1 MTIAH
6 KIDTYKDMLKV
17 STYSVNKQDSFISV
31 IKEHFN
37 NIDFFEGLVN
47 SKDKYIFNIKDCR
60 LDKKNKDIETIYEL
74 SEKNENKINN
84 IKKELKNILLEENI
98 QI

>member
-37 NIDFFEGLVN
+37 NIDFFEELVN

>member
-37 NIDFFEGLVN
+37 NIDFFEELIN

>member
-1 MTIAH
+1 MTIAY

-17 STYSVNKQDSFISV
+17 STYSINKEDSFNNI

-37 NIDFFEGLVN
+37 NIDFFEELVN
-47 SKDKYIFNIKDCR
+47 SKNKYIFSIIDCR
-60 LDKKNKDIETIYEL
+60 LDKINKYIEIIYEL
-74 SEKNENKINN
+74 TEKNENKIND
-84 IKKELKNILLEENI
+84 IKEKFKKILLEKNI

>member
-1 MTIAH
+1 MAITH
-6 KIDTYKDMLKV
+6 KIDTYKDMLKI
-17 STYSVNKQDSFISV
+17 STYSIDKTDSFISV

-37 NIDFFEGLVN
+37 NIDFFEELVN
-47 SKDKYIFNIKDCR
+47 SKNKYIFNIKDCR
-60 LDKKNKDIETIYEL
+60 LDKKNKDIELIYEI

-84 IKKELKNILLEENI
+84 IKKEFKNILLEENI

>member
-17 STYSVNKQDSFISV
+17 STYSINKEDSFNNI

-37 NIDFFEGLVN
+37 NIDFFEELVN
-47 SKDKYIFNIKDCR
+47 SKNKYIFSIKDCR
-60 LDKKNKDIETIYEL
+60 LDKKNKDIEIIYEL
-74 SEKNENKINN
+74 TEKNENKIND
-84 IKKELKNILLEENI
+84 IKEKFKKILLEENI

>member
-17 STYSVNKQDSFISV
+17 STYSINKEDSFNNI

-37 NIDFFEGLVN
+37 NIDFFEKLVN
-47 SKDKYIFNIKDCR
+47 SKNKYIFNIKDCR
-60 LDKKNKDIETIYEL
+60 LDKKNKDIEIIYEL
-74 SEKNENKINN
+74 TENKKNKLNN
-84 IKKELKNILLEENI
+84 IKDKLKEILLKENI
-98 QI
+98 KL

>member
-6 KIDTYKDMLKV
+6 KIDTYKNILKI
-17 STYSVNKQDSFISV
+17 STYSIDKTDSFNDI

-37 NIDFFEGLVN
+37 NIDFFEELVN
-47 SKDKYIFNIKDCR
+47 SKNKYIFNIKDCR

>member
-17 STYSVNKQDSFISV
+17 STYSINKEDSFNNI

-37 NIDFFEGLVN
+37 NIDFFEELVN
-47 SKDKYIFNIKDCR
+47 SKNKYIFNIKDCR
-60 LDKKNKDIETIYEL
+60 LDKKNKDIEIIYEL
-74 SEKNENKINN
+74 TENKKKQ
-84 IKKELKNILLEENI
+84 IK
-98 QI
+98 

>member
-6 KIDTYKDMLKV
+6 KIDTYKDMLKI
-17 STYSVNKQDSFISV
+17 STYSINKEDYFISV

-37 NIDFFEGLVN
+37 NIDFFEKLIN
-47 SKDKYIFNIKDCR
+47 SKNKYIFDIRDCR
-60 LDKKNKDIETIYEL
+60 LDKKNKDIEIIYEL
-74 SEKNENKINN
+74 SEKNKHKIKN
-84 IKKELKNILLEENI
+84 IKEEFKKKLMEENI

>member
-6 KIDTYKDMLKV
+6 KIDTYKDMLKI
-17 STYSVNKQDSFISV
+17 STYSVNKEDLFISV

-37 NIDFFEGLVN
+37 NIDFFEELIN
-47 SKDKYIFNIKDCR
+47 SKNKYIFDIRDCR
-60 LDKKNKDIETIYEL
+60 LDKKNKDIELIYKL
-74 SEKNENKINN
+74 TKKNKNKIND
-84 IKKELKNILLEENI
+84 IKEKFKKLLLEENI

>member
-1 MTIAH
+1 MAIAH
-6 KIDTYKDMLKV
+6 KIDTYKDMLKI

-37 NIDFFEGLVN
+37 NIDFFEELIN
-47 SKDKYIFNIKDCR
+47 SKNKYIFDIRDCR
-60 LDKKNKDIETIYEL
+60 LDKKNKDIEIIYEL
-74 SEKNENKINN
+74 SEKNKHKIKN
-84 IKKELKNILLEENI
+84 IKEEFLKKLMEENI

>member
-6 KIDTYKDMLKV
+6 KIDTYKDMLKI
-17 STYSVNKQDSFISV
+17 STYSVNKEDSFIYV

-37 NIDFFEGLVN
+37 NIDFFEELVN
-47 SKDKYIFNIKDCR
+47 SKNKYIFNIKDCR
-60 LDKKNKDIETIYEL
+60 LDKKNKDIELIYEL
-74 SEKNENKINN
+74 IEKNKYKINN
-84 IKKELKNILLEENI
+84 IKKMLKKILLEENI

>member
-31 IKEHFN
+31 IK
-37 NIDFFEGLVN
+37 
-47 SKDKYIFNIKDCR
+47 
-60 LDKKNKDIETIYEL
+60 
-74 SEKNENKINN
+74 
-84 IKKELKNILLEENI
+84 
-98 QI
+98 

>member
-6 KIDTYKDMLKV
+6 KIDTYKDMLKI
-17 STYSVNKQDSFISV
+17 STYSVNKEDSFISV

-37 NIDFFEGLVN
+37 NIDFFEELVN
-47 SKDKYIFNIKDCR
+47 SKNKYIFDIRDCR
-60 LDKKNKDIETIYEL
+60 LDKKNKDIEIIYEL
-74 SEKNENKINN
+74 TEKNKYKIKN
-84 IKKELKNILLEENI
+84 IKEEFKKKLMEENI

>member
-1 MTIAH
+1 MTIAY

-17 STYSVNKQDSFISV
+17 STYSINKEDSFNNI

-37 NIDFFEGLVN
+37 NIDFFEELVN
-47 SKDKYIFNIKDCR
+47 SKNKYIFSIKDCR
-60 LDKKNKDIETIYEL
+60 LDKKNKDIEIIYEL
-74 SEKNENKINN
+74 TEKNENKIND
-84 IKKELKNILLEENI
+84 IKEKFKKILLEKNI

>member
-1 MTIAH
+1 MAIAH
-6 KIDTYKDMLKV
+6 KIDTYKDMLKI

-37 NIDFFEGLVN
+37 NIDFFEELVN
-47 SKDKYIFNIKDCR
+47 SKNKYIFDIRDCR
-60 LDKKNKDIETIYEL
+60 LDKKNKDIELIYEL
-74 SEKNENKINN
+74 IEKNKNKINN
-84 IKKELKNILLEENI
+84 IKEEFKKKLMEENI

>member
-6 KIDTYKDMLKV
+6 KIDTYKDILKI
-17 STYSVNKQDSFISV
+17 STYSIDKTDSFNDI

-37 NIDFFEGLVN
+37 NIDFFEELVN
-47 SKDKYIFNIKDCR
+47 SKNKYIFSIKDCR
-60 LDKKNKDIETIYEL
+60 LNKKIKDIEIIYEL
-74 SEKNENKINN
+74 SEINKHKLND
-84 IKKELKNILLEENI
+84 IKEEFKKILLEENI

>member
-1 MTIAH
+1 MAIAH
-6 KIDTYKDMLKV
+6 KIDTYKDMLKI

-37 NIDFFEGLVN
+37 NIDFFEELIN
-47 SKDKYIFNIKDCR
+47 SKNKYIFDIRDCR
-60 LDKKNKDIETIYEL
+60 LDKKNKDIEIIYEL
-74 SEKNENKINN
+74 SEKNKHKIKN
-84 IKKELKNILLEENI
+84 IKEEFKKKLMEENI

>member
-6 KIDTYKDMLKV
+6 KIDTYKDMLKI
-17 STYSVNKQDSFISV
+17 STYSINKTDSFNDI

-37 NIDFFEGLVN
+37 NIDFFEQLVN
-47 SKDKYIFNIKDCR
+47 SKNKDIFDIRDCR
-60 LDKKNKDIETIYEL
+60 LDKKNKDIELIYEL
-74 SEKNENKINN
+74 TEKNKNKIND
-84 IKKELKNILLEENI
+84 IKEKFKKLLLEENI

>member
-6 KIDTYKDMLKV
+6 KIDTYRDMLKI
-17 STYSVNKQDSFISV
+17 STYSVNKEDSFISV

-37 NIDFFEGLVN
+37 NIDFFEELVN
-47 SKDKYIFNIKDCR
+47 SKNKYIFDIRDCR
-60 LDKKNKDIETIYEL
+60 LDKKNKDIEIIYEL
-74 SEKNENKINN
+74 TEKNKYKIKN
-84 IKKELKNILLEENI
+84 IKEEFKKKLMEENI

>member
-1 MTIAH
+1 MTIAY

-17 STYSVNKQDSFISV
+17 STYSINKEDSFNNI

-37 NIDFFEGLVN
+37 NIDFFEELVN
-47 SKDKYIFNIKDCR
+47 SKNKYIFSIKDCR
-60 LDKKNKDIETIYEL
+60 LDKKNKDIEIIYEL
-74 SEKNENKINN
+74 TEKNENKIND
-84 IKKELKNILLEENI
+84 IKEKFKKILLEENI